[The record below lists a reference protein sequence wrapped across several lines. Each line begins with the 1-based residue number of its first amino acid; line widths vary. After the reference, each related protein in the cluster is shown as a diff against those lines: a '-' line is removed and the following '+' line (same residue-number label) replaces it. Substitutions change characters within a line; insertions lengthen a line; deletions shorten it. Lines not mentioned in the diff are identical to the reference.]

1 MTLYEDILY
10 EFQGALR
17 IEDIERL
24 TYKELGYLREARRA
38 RYARNKARMDEE
50 RVRRELER
58 TPVMTSGAK
67 NKSDSTNR
75 R

>member
-24 TYKELGYLREARRA
+24 TYKELGYLREARRE
-38 RYARNKARMDEE
+38 RYERNKARMEAEE
-50 RVRRELER
+50 VRREMER
-58 TPVMTSGAK
+58 TTVTTKGAK
-67 NKSDSTNR
+67 TKSDSTNR